1 MHCIG
6 DRLCEMGL
14 SVKEVVLTGEKVK
27 VDWDSNGLEFLIHGH
42 GQGMVYPVV
51 VRAMQEQRRWAVGAY
66 PMRVAARSQVRL
78 YSWVRSECLVGDAR
92 LTRPVW
98 RQPSFQGSS
107 ADHPRP

>member
-27 VDWDSNGLEFLIHGH
+27 VDWYSNGLEFLIHGH

-51 VRAMQEQRRWAVGAY
+51 VRAMQEQRRWVVGACVGY
-66 PMRVAARSQVRL
+66 GIGGSYKFVC
-78 YSWVRSECLVGDAR
+78 WVLAKHG
-92 LTRPVW
+92 LKVW
-98 RQPSFQGSS
+98 VFGPTSNI
-107 ADHPRP
+107 